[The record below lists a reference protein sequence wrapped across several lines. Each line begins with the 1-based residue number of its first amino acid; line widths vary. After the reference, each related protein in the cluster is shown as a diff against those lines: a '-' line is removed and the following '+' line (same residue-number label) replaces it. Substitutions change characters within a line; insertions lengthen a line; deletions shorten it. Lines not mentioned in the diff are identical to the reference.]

1 MNNQI
6 ARFAK
11 RIVGFVSVNRVS
23 VGIIAAV
30 LIVTA
35 AVTLSLWRNG
45 PDVAENQASGLPSAD
60 ASADQSESTAATKET
75 TSEDPT
81 IYPEETIEFQ
91 LPDIDTHYLQ
101 TDIYTTIDN
110 NLFMD
115 ALIYTGYNITKHR
128 SDGRMW
134 EYIFSADKRGLG
146 YLSNIG
152 YGGGCSGYET
162 DENGKPDIARFE
174 EGNLVCAS
182 FVTYVY
188 FNYLPNVAGI
198 DTSSLTRP
206 TSSVNANSFY
216 TAAKDWVEKGYS
228 QYIPFEYEV
237 LGPLG
242 NSFIR
247 FTHEQ
252 EIPIGSLIVLCNPK
266 ASMTAGSHVAIYA
279 GYKNGYDWLYHVGT
293 ANGPEFCAVQRMN
306 FGPNARWPIAVITPP
321 SNINF
326 TPTLEIELVDKAGK
340 PISGSEFLL
349 KHPTSSKEISL
360 GTTDANGKLVR
371 TDLSYGDFELVQIVP
386 EGYSCQTTSHTIQ
399 ISGVNNSCNTV
410 RIINTK
416 EKQQG

>member
-1 MNNQI
+1 MKNRIITQLQNI
-6 ARFAK
+6 LRFISANK
-11 RIVGFVSVNRVS
+11 VF
-23 VGIIAAV
+23 AAV
-30 LIVTA
+30 IAVAVLAVITAGILIVKDG
-35 AVTLSLWRNG
+35 G
-45 PDVAENQASGLPSAD
+45 PDTNERYTSGAASTDTSANAPASSVATG
-60 ASADQSESTAATKET
+60 ET
-75 TSEDPT
+75 VCEDPT
-81 IYPEETIEFQ
+81 IYPEETIEFL

-110 NLFMD
+110 NVFMD

-134 EYIFSADKRGLG
+134 EYIYSADKRGLG

-174 EGNLVCAS
+174 KGNLVCAS

-198 DTSSLTRP
+198 DTSALTRP

-228 QYIPFEYEV
+228 QYIPFDYEV

-252 EIPIGSLIVLCNPK
+252 EIPIGSLIVLCNPR

-306 FGPNARWPIAVITPP
+306 FGPNPRWPIAVITPP
-321 SNINF
+321 SNINL

-340 PISGSEFLL
+340 PISGSEFIL
-349 KHPTSSKEISL
+349 KHPTSGKEISL
-360 GTTDANGKLVR
+360 GTTDENGKLVR
-371 TDLSYGDFELVQIVP
+371 TDLSYGDFELVQTVP
-386 EGYSCQTTSHTIQ
+386 EGYSCQNTTNTIK
-399 ISGVNNSCNTV
+399 ITGVNNSYNKI
-410 RIINTK
+410 RIVNTK
-416 EKQQG
+416 VIS